1 VATMKQSE
9 KEREE
14 FLSVCGQRDY
24 DLLTE
29 KEAMTQADFER
40 ITHIT
45 MSLGFTLYTQTLI
58 GRYLD
63 FALHEEEQFD
73 RELEIIKEYPNYYED
88 EEIDEKENQWI
99 EDFLSQIPLERQ
111 GYYRQLVKQNTEEY

>member
-1 VATMKQSE
+1 MKQSE

-40 ITHIT
+40 ITHI
-45 MSLGFTLYTQTLI
+45 I
-58 GRYLD
+58 
-63 FALHEEEQFD
+63 
-73 RELEIIKEYPNYYED
+73 
-88 EEIDEKENQWI
+88 
-99 EDFLSQIPLERQ
+99 LSI
-111 GYYRQLVKQNTEEY
+111 

>member
-1 VATMKQSE
+1 MKQSE

-29 KEAMTQADFER
+29 KEAMTQSDYER

-63 FALHEEEQFD
+63 FALHEKEQFE
-73 RELEIIKEYPNYYED
+73 REMEIVLDYPDYYED
-88 EEIDEKENQWI
+88 EEIHKKEQQWV
-99 EDFLSQIPLERQ
+99 EDFLNQIPLEKQ
-111 GYYRQLVKQNTEEY
+111 EYYRQLVKRNIEEY